1 MLSVR
6 KAGAADIH
14 SICDCVQQ
22 LAEYEELAHEVTF
35 TEDQYDQYL
44 FIDPHNPHPEVLI
57 AEVDKNPVGI
67 ALFINILA
75 STIYLEDL
83 FVNPS
88 ARGKGLGIALFAR
101 LASEALKRD
110 VSTLEWSCLDLNKPS
125 LEFYASLGAVRIPHR
140 ALYRITGESLRHPTF
155 FLSTDKAYSI
165 MPVEAIPS
173 EFDQN
178 LKGIELLDRASGKA
192 VCSLFYTLTFTTFKA
207 TPVILVTNIVYG
219 SDGVH
224 CFGHLVSNLIQQAN
238 NLGYS
243 RIDLRINKH
252 ADIDVARFLVDSFAA
267 FEMEGWVPLSL
278 TGESLTRLA
287 ARTIS

>member
-6 KAGAADIH
+6 KAGAADMH

-35 TEDQYDQYL
+35 TEDQYDQY
-44 FIDPHNPHPEVLI
+44 FFKDPHHPHPEVLI
-57 AEVDKNPVGI
+57 AELDNDPVGI
-67 ALFINILA
+67 ALYIHILA
-75 STIYLEDL
+75 STIHLEDL

-110 VSTLEWSCLDLNKPS
+110 VSTLEWSCLDWNKPS
-125 LEFYASLGAVRIPHR
+125 LEFYASLGAVRIPDR
-140 ALYRITGESLRHPTF
+140 ALYRITGESLRHPSF
-155 FLSTDKAYSI
+155 VSSMDEAYSI
-165 MPVEAIPS
+165 MPVEAIPN
-173 EFDQN
+173 ELDKN

-207 TPVILVTNIVYG
+207 TPVILVANIVCG
-219 SDGVH
+219 SDGVD

-238 NLGYS
+238 ILGYS
-243 RIDLRINKH
+243 RIDVCINKH
-252 ADIDVARFLVDSFAA
+252 ADIEVARFLVDNFGA
-267 FEMEGWVPLSL
+267 FEMEGWIPLSL
-278 TGESLTRLA
+278 SGDSLTRLA
-287 ARTIS
+287 ARTIL